1 MGLGEL
7 EGSSSRYAEPEAE
20 GVRPV
25 LRTVRVGELL
35 EMLNGECGRG
45 RGKGGGV
52 ALPTDFPYF
61 VGWAGALRRL
71 GGGIGSGGEEDGGD
85 GWP

>member
-1 MGLGEL
+1 MGFGEL

-35 EMLNGECGRG
+35 EMFDGECGRG
-45 RGKGGGV
+45 RGKGGG
-52 ALPTDFPYF
+52 LLYLQIFRIS
-61 VGWAGALRRL
+61 W
-71 GGGIGSGGEEDGGD
+71 GGRVR
-85 GWP
+85 